1 MSCGDRR
8 DSRRGRAGDIGQHF
22 PDTDPKWKGA
32 NSIELLKGAVAIVR
46 AAGYTVANV
55 DAVVIAERPKL
66 APHIPAMR
74 ANLAQ
79 AIGIDVSAVS
89 VKGKTNEKVDALGR
103 NEAIAVHAVALLVP
117 EPRAQSLEAMRVRFA
132 PSPTGHL
139 HVGNVRTALFNWLLA
154 RGQDGTFILRIED
167 TDVERSTVD
176 SDATILEDLRWLG
189 LDWDEGPEVGGPVG
203 PYRSS
208 ERLGKY
214 QSRARVL
221 LEEGHAYYCF
231 CTPEQLEAE
240 RKEALANNLPPKY
253 SGRCAQHRSRRS
265 ARGACS
271 PASRRPSASARL
283 RIARSCFTDL
293 VRGEIRFHTD
303 VIGDQVLL
311 RSDGHP
317 AYNFAVVVDDGL
329 MGVTHVVRGE
339 DHISNT
345 PRQILI
351 YEALGF
357 TPPAFGHVAMV
368 LGPDHTKLSKRHGA
382 VSVDEFREK
391 GYLPEALLNYLAL
404 LSWSPGDEIRKL
416 VPLAEMAKRFSLSD
430 VGHSASVFDEEK
442 LAWVNRHYLK
452 EADPER
458 LARLSMPYLERAGC
472 LNGRLKP
479 EGFALS
485 GEPCADLST
494 RRSIG
499 STRCRALAPA
509 VSSFLP
515 AAALDDATIRSEV
528 ERGAGAP
535 GD

>member
-1 MSCGDRR
+1 
-8 DSRRGRAGDIGQHF
+8 
-22 PDTDPKWKGA
+22 
-32 NSIELLKGAVAIVR
+32 
-46 AAGYTVANV
+46 
-55 DAVVIAERPKL
+55 
-66 APHIPAMR
+66 
-74 ANLAQ
+74 
-79 AIGIDVSAVS
+79 
-89 VKGKTNEKVDALGR
+89 
-103 NEAIAVHAVALLVP
+103 
-117 EPRAQSLEAMRVRFA
+117 MRVRFA
-132 PSPTGHL
+132 PSPSGHL

-154 RGQDGTFILRIED
+154 RGQEGTFILRIED
-167 TDVERSTVD
+167 TDVERSSAD

-221 LEEGHAYYCF
+221 IEQGRAYYCF
-231 CTPEQLEAE
+231 CTPEQLDAE

-253 SGRCAQHRSRRS
+253 SGRCAQLDPEESRKRVQS
-265 ARGACS
+265 KE
-271 PASRRPSASARL
+271 PAAVRFRTPENRE
-283 RIARSCFTDL
+283 IVFTDL
-293 VRGEIRFHTD
+293 VRGDIRFHTD

-351 YEALGF
+351 YDALGF
-357 TPPAFGHVAMV
+357 AAPAFGHVAMV

-404 LSWSPGDEIRKL
+404 LSWSPGENQEVVPIR
-416 VPLAEMAKRFSLSD
+416 EMAKRFSLSD

-452 EADPER
+452 DADPER
-458 LARLSMPYLERAGC
+458 LARLSMPYLERAGYII
-472 LNGRLKP
+472 GRLKP
-479 EGFALS
+479 EGFAF
-485 GEPCADLST
+485 
-494 RRSIG
+494 
-499 STRCRALAPA
+499 LASLVPVFNTSVDRLDQVPMRLRQLFQFSA
-509 VSSFLP
+509 
-515 AAALDDATIRSEV
+515 AAALEDATIRSEV
-528 ERGAGAP
+528 GGGPARQVIDALAEELHAAPRIADKQAFRAVADRVKQKTGQKARALFHPIRIALTGAGDGPELDLLVPAMDRGADLNSSSGIAAVLGARERAMQFARAL
-535 GD
+535 DQ

>member
-1 MSCGDRR
+1 
-8 DSRRGRAGDIGQHF
+8 
-22 PDTDPKWKGA
+22 
-32 NSIELLKGAVAIVR
+32 
-46 AAGYTVANV
+46 
-55 DAVVIAERPKL
+55 
-66 APHIPAMR
+66 
-74 ANLAQ
+74 
-79 AIGIDVSAVS
+79 
-89 VKGKTNEKVDALGR
+89 
-103 NEAIAVHAVALLVP
+103 
-117 EPRAQSLEAMRVRFA
+117 MRVRFA

-154 RGQDGTFILRIED
+154 RGRQGTFILRIED
-167 TDVERSTVD
+167 TDVERSTLE
-176 SDATILEDLRWLG
+176 SDAMILEDLRWLG

-221 LEEGHAYYCF
+221 LGEGKAYYCF
-231 CTPEQLEAE
+231 CTPNELEAE
-240 RKEALANNLPPKY
+240 RKKALEHNLPAKY
-253 SGRCAQHRSRRS
+253 SGRCARIDPADAA
-265 ARGACS
+265 ARVERGE
-271 PASRRPSASARL
+271 PAAIRFRTPENREVV
-283 RIARSCFTDL
+283 FMDL

-311 RSDGHP
+311 RSDGSP

-345 PRQILI
+345 PRQILL

-368 LGPDHTKLSKRHGA
+368 LGPDHAKLSKRHGA

-404 LSWSPGDEIRKL
+404 LSWSPGEGQEL
-416 VPLAEMAKRFSLSD
+416 VPLTDMAKRFSLSD

-458 LARLSMPYLERAGC
+458 LARLATPYLERAGYVT
-472 LNGRLKP
+472 GRLTGDGLAFLASVVP
-479 EGFALS
+479 IFN
-485 GEPCADLST
+485 T
-494 RRSIG
+494 SID
-499 STRCRALAPA
+499 RLDEVPKRLRQLFE
-509 VSSFLP
+509 FLP
-515 AAALDDATIRSEV
+515 AASLADETIRAEAIEGAARQVIGALAEELQSAPRLRDRQAFRSLADRVKQKTGQKGRALFHPIRIALTGAGDGPELDLLVPAV
-528 ERGAGAP
+528 ERGAELDRSTGIAPIIGARERAQAFARAL
-535 GD
+535 GELN

>member
-1 MSCGDRR
+1 VGVGPHD
-8 DSRRGRAGDIGQHF
+8 
-22 PDTDPKWKGA
+22 
-32 NSIELLKGAVAIVR
+32 NSE
-46 AAGYTVANV
+46 
-55 DAVVIAERPKL
+55 
-66 APHIPAMR
+66 
-74 ANLAQ
+74 
-79 AIGIDVSAVS
+79 
-89 VKGKTNEKVDALGR
+89 
-103 NEAIAVHAVALLVP
+103 
-117 EPRAQSLEAMRVRFA
+117 MRVRFA

-154 RGQDGTFILRIED
+154 RGQHGTFILRIED
-167 TDVERSTVD
+167 TDVERSTAD
-176 SDATILEDLRWLG
+176 SDAMILEDLRWLG

-221 LEEGHAYYCF
+221 VEEGRAYYCF
-231 CTPEQLEAE
+231 CTPEQLDAE
-240 RKEALANNLPPKY
+240 RKDALAHNRPPRY
-253 SGRCAQHRSRRS
+253 SGRCAQIDPAESKRRVHAGERAAVRFRTPENRTIS
-265 ARGACS
+265 
-271 PASRRPSASARL
+271 
-283 RIARSCFTDL
+283 FTDL
-293 VRGEIRFHTD
+293 VRGDIRFHTD

-351 YEALGF
+351 YEALEF
-357 TPPAFGHVAMV
+357 TAPAFGHVAMV

-404 LSWSPGDEIRKL
+404 LSWSPGENQEV
-416 VPLAEMAKRFSLSD
+416 VPIAEMAKRFSLSD

-452 EADPER
+452 DADYER
-458 LARLSMPYLERAGC
+458 LARLSLPYLERAGC
-472 LNGRLKP
+472 LNGRVKA
-479 EGFALS
+479 EGFAY
-485 GEPCADLST
+485 
-494 RRSIG
+494 
-499 STRCRALAPA
+499 LASLVPLFNTS
-509 VSSFLP
+509 VDRLDQVPMRLRQLFHFSP
-515 AAALDDATIRSEV
+515 AAALDDPTIRSEV
-528 ERGAGAP
+528 SQGPPRQVIQALADELQTAPRLVDTQAFRGVADRVKQRTGHKGRALFHPIRIALTGAADGPELDLLVPAIERGATLDSSAGIARIIGARERAQ
-535 GD
+535 DFHAHLRD